1 MTMCVPCLCTSD
13 NMYSCCFSYCVLEW
27 LCYTD
32 AVEEGRLVPI
42 VVGAILGFLMVV
54 IFFAY
59 LAAFTKRKCAERR
72 SQSTYVALGNDM

>member
-1 MTMCVPCLCTSD
+1 
-13 NMYSCCFSYCVLEW
+13 MYSCCFSYCVSEW

-42 VVGAILGFLMVV
+42 IVGAILGFLMVV